1 MNKMK
6 YRIML
11 LLLSAFVISGCGRN
25 LTESKEEQ
33 KKITLSILA
42 GQSTSDAG
50 TEDMIEEMIQEH
62 FPQVELQ
69 WECVDWGNSF
79 YDRMRARLSS
89 GDVPDIIIG
98 KGQDVDVYASA
109 GILLPIEIQG
119 EELFYEEAAEAV
131 KINGILY
138 GLPYNAWYQGVLYN
152 KDIFQQYDLTI
163 PKTKDDME
171 AIVLLLERKGITPFA
186 GHFQEGWK
194 IGNLFMQSMIE
205 NIFMKTPDWG
215 DYFRAG
221 IVSFSDSKEIQNC
234 FYDISYIYQHS
245 FPNAISLSQSDS
257 DRLFDEGMAA
267 MYPGGC
273 WSLQFANQSDKQ
285 YNYGIFP
292 YPSEDGNSKLI
303 RETNMTFMKTAYTQ
317 HEELVDQIFQLLMDD
332 EELLKEILEF
342 TQTFS
347 VRKDMEK
354 ISYTCISEDVQKYL
368 KTDNIV
374 EAAVGNSQIVWNF
387 QINLAEKC
395 QEWLKGQISE
405 KEVLNFADRNRM
417 CSGVLE

>member
-1 MNKMK
+1 MNKTK

-11 LLLSAFVISGCGRN
+11 LLLPVFVISGCGRN

-50 TEDMIEEMIQEH
+50 TEDMIEETIQEH

-69 WECVDWGNSF
+69 WECVDWGNGF

-98 KGQDVDVYASA
+98 KGQDVDVYANA

-119 EELFYEEAAEAV
+119 EDLFYEEAAETV

-152 KDIFQQYDLTI
+152 KDIFQQYNLTI

-171 AIVLLLERKGITPFA
+171 AIVLQLERKGITPFA
-186 GHFQEGWK
+186 GHFQESWK

-205 NIFMKTPDWG
+205 NIFMKNPDWG
-215 DYFRAG
+215 DSFRAG
-221 IVSFSDSKEIQNC
+221 IVSFSDSEEIQNC
-234 FYDISYIYQHS
+234 VHDIRYIYQHS

-292 YPSEDGNSKLI
+292 YPNEDGESKLI

-317 HEELVDQIFQLLMDD
+317 HGELVDQIFQLLMDD

-368 KTDNIV
+368 KADNIV

-417 CSGVLE
+417 DSGVLE